1 VSEKKV
7 KLRTGKEEKGG
18 ETVESK
24 IKRSLLSKKGES
36 ALFIFHEASEG
47 VEYLRENEVLRR
59 TVLLLSKIL
68 ERGIDELKKFAL
80 EFESFFAGLGAES
93 GFGGGFV

>member
-1 VSEKKV
+1 M
-7 KLRTGKEEKGG
+7 
-18 ETVESK
+18 
-24 IKRSLLSKKGES
+24 SKKGES

-68 ERGIDELKKFAL
+68 ERGIDELKTFAL